1 MNYVES
7 PQQRSRQVQ
16 TKRNIDFLAL
26 AVDLLVVWDI
36 AAGLAT
42 GELALLIYFKIRT
55 GHSPELVAAGA
66 FWREI
71 ILGSLLAGVALREPR
86 LATDRTLLV
95 TGKLLALMLAVGL
108 TTRAVDDLA
117 RAWLLGWSCLFGCCV
132 AVSRFAFLLHMRRLL
147 GAGAL
152 REAVAI
158 VTTAGRGDQLAKRL
172 ATEADV
178 VLSIEVGDEEATE
191 LDAQDDTIGGR
202 VPDRSIERILALGRS
217 GSIDSVVVA
226 LSQPQNV
233 DLVALIEKLKCLPV
247 QIVVCPDN
255 PCTLAKMEGARLI
268 GGIAMAVV
276 ADRPLKALVYW

>member
-1 MNYVES
+1 
-7 PQQRSRQVQ
+7 
-16 TKRNIDFLAL
+16 LAL

-36 AAGLAT
+36 TAGLAT

-95 TGKLLALMLAVGL
+95 TGKLLAIMRPRGAAVLALMLAVGL

-178 VLSIEVGDEEATE
+178 VLSIEVGDEEATGFG
-191 LDAQDDTIGGR
+191 AQDDTIGGR